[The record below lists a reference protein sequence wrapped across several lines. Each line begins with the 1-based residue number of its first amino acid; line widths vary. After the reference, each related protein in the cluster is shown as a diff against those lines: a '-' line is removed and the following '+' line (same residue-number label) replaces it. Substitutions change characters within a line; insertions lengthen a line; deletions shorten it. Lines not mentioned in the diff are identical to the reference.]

1 MRGETCSMAVHKQKL
16 RMFYVYQI
24 LKQETDEEHIL
35 SAADIIHI
43 LISRYDIFAD
53 RRSIYSDIETLV
65 EAGVDIITVKGN
77 LHGYFMGSRL
87 LEFPELMM
95 MIDSVQVTPSISER
109 RSRDL
114 IDRLEKLTSK
124 YKAKQ
129 LHQQVILMDRPKTQN
144 ETVLYAIDKLHA
156 AIYRRKQVS
165 FQYVEWTVRKEH
177 RILNDGEC
185 FYVNPC
191 ALTWIA
197 ESYYLMGIPVGGRNM
212 KFYRIDKMIH
222 LQVEDTDRET
232 VADGRINPTE
242 EGKKF
247 FGTSD
252 GKVKD
257 VTLRCDNCCAGSI
270 LDRFGTDIMIVPED
284 ELHFHV
290 TLPIAVSAPFYG
302 WVASF
307 GSKMTIAA
315 PIKVREGY
323 RTFLQEAAAPLEEE
337 AEEENG

>member
-1 MRGETCSMAVHKQKL
+1 MAVHKQKL

-144 ETVLYAIDKLHA
+144 ETVL
-156 AIYRRKQVS
+156 
-165 FQYVEWTVRKEH
+165 
-177 RILNDGEC
+177 
-185 FYVNPC
+185 
-191 ALTWIA
+191 
-197 ESYYLMGIPVGGRNM
+197 
-212 KFYRIDKMIH
+212 
-222 LQVEDTDRET
+222 
-232 VADGRINPTE
+232 
-242 EGKKF
+242 
-247 FGTSD
+247 
-252 GKVKD
+252 
-257 VTLRCDNCCAGSI
+257 
-270 LDRFGTDIMIVPED
+270 
-284 ELHFHV
+284 
-290 TLPIAVSAPFYG
+290 
-302 WVASF
+302 
-307 GSKMTIAA
+307 
-315 PIKVREGY
+315 
-323 RTFLQEAAAPLEEE
+323 
-337 AEEENG
+337 